1 MSKTAASLDVRF
13 WPKVN
18 KQGVGGCWEWT
29 AHCLPIGYGWF
40 YVHRGLSRTAHRV
53 SAVLHGLLDSLDSN
67 LHVLHSCDNP
77 KCVNPA
83 HLFIGTN
90 ADNVADR
97 VAKGRSGGK
106 PQFGA
111 ANGMSKLVA
120 SQILFI
126 RELYASGKFSQSQ
139 ISCVFGVGQPTIH
152 KIVNGQ
158 RWETQF

>member
-1 MSKTAASLDVRF
+1 MRASLDARF

-18 KQGVGGCWEWT
+18 KQGGNDCWEWT
-29 AHCLPIGYGWF
+29 AHCLSSGYGWF
-40 YVHRGLSRTAHRV
+40 AVRTGVSRTAHRV
-53 SAVLHGLLDSLDSN
+53 SAVLHGLLDSFDSH

-83 HLFIGTN
+83 HLFVGTN

-97 VAKGRSGGK
+97 VAKGRTGWRAQPG
-106 PQFGA
+106 P

-120 SQILFI
+120 SQVLFI
-126 RELYASGKFSQSQ
+126 RGLYASGKFSQSQ
-139 ISCVFGVGQPTIH
+139 LGCAFGVRQTTIL

-158 RWETQF
+158 RWGNIS